1 MISYPSSPIF
11 VCPPFESYGCN
22 KKPQPKNRLQGS
34 KNKHLCPNCGRPSSP
49 HFPAGDSFLDDFF
62 CTTDGAR
69 PPVDLCYSFLRGG
82 RASCSPKMD
91 PGSSMEKDAFYVV
104 RKGDM
109 IGVYTNL
116 SDCQA
121 QAGSSVCDPSVSV
134 FKGYSLPR
142 EAEEYLVSR
151 GLKNAIYSI
160 SASDVN
166 EDLFGELMPCPFQHP
181 SSPVAKTSKK
191 NSPKKRS
198 QKELESDVVTDAM
211 DSVSI
216 RKNIKLECSVG
227 VQSISSNCRSCILEF
242 DGASKG
248 NPGLSGAGAVI
259 RAEDG
264 SVVYR
269 LREGVG
275 IATNNVA
282 EYRAVILGL
291 KYALMK
297 GFKQIRVQ
305 GDSKLV
311 CMQVQGMWKTK
322 NQNMSDLCKEVTKLK
337 DKFLS
342 FQISHVYRD
351 FNSEADAQANLAIN
365 LRDGEVQE
373 DCIKN

>member
-1 MISYPSSPIF
+1 MNP
-11 VCPPFESYGCN
+11 
-22 KKPQPKNRLQGS
+22 
-34 KNKHLCPNCGRPSSP
+34 
-49 HFPAGDSFLDDFF
+49 
-62 CTTDGAR
+62 GA
-69 PPVDLCYSFLRGG
+69 
-82 RASCSPKMD
+82 
-91 PGSSMEKDAFYVV
+91 SMEKDAFYVV
-104 RKGDM
+104 RKGD
-109 IGVYTNL
+109 IVGVYKSI

-121 QAGSSVCDPSVSV
+121 QVGSSVCDPSVSV

-142 EAEEYLVSR
+142 EAEEYIVSR
-151 GLKNAIYSI
+151 GLKNATYSI
-160 SASDVN
+160 SALDVK

-181 SSPVAKTSKK
+181 SSPKAKTSKK
-191 NSPKKRS
+191 DSPKKRS
-198 QKELESDVVTDAM
+198 LEVLESDGNVVTDVL
-211 DSVSI
+211 DPV
-216 RKNIKLECSVG
+216 RKHIKLETSVAA
-227 VQSISSNCRSCILEF
+227 QSISSNCNSCILEF

-248 NPGLSGAGAVI
+248 NPGLSGAGAVL

-291 KYALMK
+291 KSALKK
-297 GFKQIRVQ
+297 GFKQIRAQ

-311 CMQVQGMWKTK
+311 CMQVQGLWKTK
-322 NQNMSDLCKEVTKLK
+322 NQNMSDLCKVVKELK

-342 FQISHVYRD
+342 FQISHVLRD

-373 DCIKN
+373 DCIKKQL